1 MPKYLLQYRVQT
13 CLTSKTNVDL
23 SFEGHKA
30 TFLFSQKQA
39 NNTTVLVQMEL
50 DSANNRD
57 AQSLAASFF
66 LPQIL
71 DSLSFSTGTP
81 LLLEQCELVLKDEAG
96 SQKRRVIH
104 VAKRNVPSPV
114 ELNDESCAEAQTLL
128 GRNEDLSL
136 SLCWYRYALY
146 RNLALDRFLFQWL
159 GFESLAGQ
167 TQVHVPCSKCGH
179 INSHSGSDKQKAYEL
194 YSSADPGTS
203 KQTFTRDI
211 WGEMRNAVFHGNQY
225 PVPTFLIG
233 LLPVNE
239 TLRRACETE
248 ISKRVQLGERSR
260 ARRNLESIYYFH
272 NFIEWTTA
280 RPELAFAFDFPSK
293 ALSDMVEHGLTG
305 SVGVNFPESSGY
317 SILSYEPESR
327 EW

>member
-1 MPKYLLQYRVQT
+1 MPRYLLQYRVQT
-13 CLTSKTNVDL
+13 CLTSKANVDL
-23 SFEGHKA
+23 SFEGHNG
-30 TFLFSQKQA
+30 TFLFSQKHA
-39 NNTTVLVQMEL
+39 NDTTVLVEIEL
-50 DSANNRD
+50 LSANNRD
-57 AQSLAASFF
+57 AQALAASFL

-104 VAKRNVPSPV
+104 VTKRNVPSPV
-114 ELNDESCAEAQTLL
+114 ELSDEHRAETQTLL
-128 GRNEDLSL
+128 GKNEQLSL

-167 TQVHVPCSKCGH
+167 TQVHVPCSNCGH

-194 YSSADPGTS
+194 YSSADPRTS
-203 KQTFTRDI
+203 KQTFNRDI
-211 WGEMRNAVFHGNQY
+211 WGEMRNAVFHGNRY
-225 PVPTFLIG
+225 PVPTFLTG
-233 LLPVNE
+233 LVPVNE
-239 TLRRACETE
+239 TLRRACEIE
-248 ISKRVQLGERSR
+248 ISKRAHLDERSR
-260 ARRNLESIYYFH
+260 ARHNVESIYYFH

-280 RPELAFAFDFPSK
+280 KPESPFAFDFPSK
-293 ALSDMVEHGLTG
+293 ALSEMVEHGLAG
-305 SVGVNFPESSGY
+305 SVGVNFPESSGF
-317 SILSYEPESR
+317 SILNYEPDSR